1 MLTSEMRTLICENTI
16 GLVAT
21 VTPEGKPAVSPKATS
36 VVLSPSEIAFLDIRS
51 PKTRQNI
58 KANPNVELNYVD
70 VFRRKACRLTGVAT
84 YVSPDS
90 KEFTI
95 LQNNFREFDYLLDGV
110 HGIFHVTISKAQLIL
125 SPAYDH
131 GAKEVILQKEWLAK
145 YTELIS

>member
-1 MLTSEMRTLICENTI
+1 MGLNKIEHENKRTT
-16 GLVAT
+16 
-21 VTPEGKPAVSPKATS
+21 
-36 VVLSPSEIAFLDIRS
+36 
-51 PKTRQNI
+51 NI

-90 KEFTI
+90 NEFTI

-131 GAKEVILQKEWLAK
+131 GAKEEILQKEWLAK

>member
-1 MLTSEMRTLICENTI
+1 MLTSEMRSLINENTI

-36 VVLSPSEIAFLDIRS
+36 VILSPSEIAFLDIRS
-51 PKTRQNI
+51 PKTRRNI

-70 VFRRKACRLTGVAT
+70 VFRRKVCRLAGVAT

-95 LQNNFREFDYLLDGV
+95 LQSNFKEFDYLLDGV
-110 HGIFHVTISKAQLIL
+110 HGIFHVIISKAQLIL

-131 GAKEVILQKEWLAK
+131 GAREEVLQKDWLEK
-145 YTELIS
+145 YTKLLS

>member
-1 MLTSEMRTLICENTI
+1 MLTSEMKSLISENTI

-36 VVLSPSEIAFLDIRS
+36 IVLSPSEIAFLDIRS
-51 PKTRQNI
+51 PKTRRNI

-84 YVSPDS
+84 YVGPKS
-90 KEFTI
+90 KEFPI
-95 LQNNFREFDYLLDGV
+95 LQKNFQEFDYLLDGV
-110 HGIFHVTISKAQLIL
+110 NGIFHVTISKAQLIL

-131 GAKEVILQKEWLAK
+131 GAREEVLKKDWLEK
-145 YTELIS
+145 YTQLLS

>member
-1 MLTSEMRTLICENTI
+1 MLTSEMRRLISENTI

-21 VTPEGKPAVSPKATS
+21 VTPEDKPAVSPKATS
-36 VVLSPSEIAFLDIRS
+36 VVLSPSEVAFLDIRS
-51 PKTRQNI
+51 PNTRRNI

-84 YVSPDS
+84 YVGPDS
-90 KEFTI
+90 KEFKI
-95 LQNNFREFDYLLDGV
+95 LQNNFGDFVYLLDGV

-131 GAKEVILQKEWLAK
+131 GAKEEILQKEWLAK

>member
-1 MLTSEMRTLICENTI
+1 MLTSEMRSLINENTI

-36 VVLSPSEIAFLDIRS
+36 VILSPSEIAFLDIRS
-51 PKTRQNI
+51 PKTRRNI

-84 YVSPDS
+84 YLDPNS

-95 LQNNFREFDYLLDGV
+95 LQNNFKEFDYLLNGV
-110 HGIFHVTISKAQLIL
+110 YGIFHVTISKAELIF

-131 GAKEVILQKEWLAK
+131 GAREDVLKKDWLEK
-145 YTELIS
+145 YTQLLS